1 MTKFYARAVFFVRDA
16 SRSLEFFTRE
26 LGFSLDWTYEE
37 GGKPHVF
44 QVSLH
49 GFELISSSTLRAG
62 KSRPQKSIGAPPQS
76 RYTTRTRTR
85 CSSGWQKGRRQRH
98 DRTGQ

>member
-16 SRSLEFFTRE
+16 SRSLEFYTRE

-62 KSRPQKSIGAPPQS
+62 TTTKVHWGAP
-76 RYTTRTRTR
+76 TIAI
-85 CSSGWQKGRRQRH
+85 H
-98 DRTGQ
+98 DPDQNEVFFWLAEGAPAAP